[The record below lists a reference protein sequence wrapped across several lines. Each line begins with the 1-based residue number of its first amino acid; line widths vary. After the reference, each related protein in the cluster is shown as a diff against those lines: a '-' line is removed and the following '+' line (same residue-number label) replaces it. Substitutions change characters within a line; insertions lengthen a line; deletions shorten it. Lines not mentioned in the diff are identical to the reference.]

1 MQFCLSWHAPASS
14 NGTILE
20 NRTNTKQSVMK
31 KALIIF
37 TLITSGL
44 YAQERPQNH
53 VTVNGQGAVS
63 VIPDQAQL
71 VFSIENKGSNA
82 ADVKKQNDATVA
94 KVLQAIG
101 KAKIAEKDVMT
112 QRVALHPQY
121 DYEKKKYTYFAS
133 QTISILLRDLTR
145 YDKLMEALIDAGVN
159 QISSVEF
166 KYSKIEEAK
175 TEARKKAML
184 DARRKADDL
193 TSAIGQKAGIAIAIT
208 EIDQPAYFP
217 RHYEM
222 AMAKSADEAQPT
234 LAVGELDV
242 KANVTVSFLLQ

>member
-1 MQFCLSWHAPASS
+1 M
-14 NGTILE
+14 
-20 NRTNTKQSVMK
+20 
-31 KALIIF
+31 
-37 TLITSGL
+37 
-44 YAQERPQNH
+44 
-53 VTVNGQGAVS
+53 
-63 VIPDQAQL
+63 
-71 VFSIENKGSNA
+71 
-82 ADVKKQNDATVA
+82 A

-101 KAKIAEKDVMT
+101 KAKIPEKDVMT

-145 YDKLMEALIDAGVN
+145 YDKLMESLIDAGVN

-208 EIDQPAYFP
+208 EMDQPAYFP
-217 RHYEM
+217 RHFEM
-222 AMAKSADEAQPT
+222 ALSKTADDAQPT